1 MKLSKRFAAAL
12 LCVVMVLTALTACGT
27 ATAKLDWENSRT
39 KKYFESK
46 GVTAQEYSL
55 NASITASGQTVNM
68 KYAIKGAQAGYE
80 QSVPGNSI
88 QMRVDEEGN
97 VYDQMPS
104 YGGKWRKI
112 SASSDEAKSY
122 AASLRVCM
130 GYFTVPDAD
139 SVGSISA
146 GEYQDGG
153 ETYYMETIKLHQNG
167 IYATYSY
174 CYKGEELS
182 FILMESMGGMMNNIE
197 LKPTADEKLLEIP
210 QNYLTVE

>member
-46 GVTAQEYSL
+46 GITAQEYSL
-55 NASITASGQTVNM
+55 NASITASGQKVNI

-80 QSVPGNSI
+80 MDAMGGLK
-88 QMRVDEEGN
+88 MREDAEGN
-97 VYDQMPS
+97 VYESMPS
-104 YGGKWRKI
+104 YGSTWRKYP
-112 SASSDEAKSY
+112 ASSESAKQY
-122 AASLRVCM
+122 DASLRVCF
-130 GYFTVPDAD
+130 GYFAVPDAD

-197 LKPTADEKLLEIP
+197 LKPAADEKLLEIP
-210 QNYLTVE
+210 QNYITME